1 MLKDRHLIP
10 LKPELYNHFACPEC
24 GAEGPEG
31 IRAMVLGKQTA
42 AEYKC
47 HACGLAFVRDL
58 PTGFTIDLPIAWR
71 LSDKHPYH
79 PPNGIAEDWAAY
91 PDYQVPRTERY
102 DVQRKIF
109 KEYKR
114 IVVLNTIDHLYGH
127 VLLKL
132 FNAQHYLDKHPD
144 IGLVVIVPRMFEWLV
159 PEGVAESWVFDI
171 KLKQA
176 WGWNAGVDAFVQEQW
191 DRYDEIYLAPGYSHP
206 EFSKIDIE
214 RFSRI
219 APFKPEEFLVKPPH
233 ITFVARRDR
242 LWYSSPFT
250 KLAHR
255 MLKKIGL
262 FADIAVW
269 WQDRMVASA
278 IRKVRK
284 QIPQARFTVVGL
296 AKPGGMPDGVEDLRT
311 MNMDLETELGWCRA
325 YAKSQIAVGVHGS
338 NMILPTAHAAG
349 CVEILPYDRYGN
361 IVQDISVRYADRM
374 QLFMYRFTDEFAP
387 PRDVARHIVSMF
399 KDHEVYRLD
408 NQVNIFRSE

>member
-10 LKPELYNHFACPEC
+10 LKPALYNDFACPEC
-24 GAEGPEG
+24 GTAKPDAVK
-31 IRAMVLGKQTA
+31 AMVLGKQTA

-47 HACGLAFVRDL
+47 ASCGTGFVRDL
-58 PTGFTIDLPIAWR
+58 PAGFTVDLPIAWR
-71 LSDKHPYH
+71 LSDKKPYH
-79 PPNGIAEDWAAY
+79 PANGTAEDWAAY

-102 DVQRKIF
+102 NVQRKVF
-109 KEYKR
+109 KQCKR

-132 FNAQHYLDKHPD
+132 LNAQHYLDKHPE
-144 IGLVVIVPRMFEWLV
+144 IGLVVIVPKMFEWLV

-171 KLKQA
+171 KLKEA
-176 WGWNAGVDAFVQEQW
+176 WGWNAGIDAFVHEQW

-219 APFKPEEFLVKPPH
+219 KPMELGEYLTTPPH

-242 LWYSSPFT
+242 LWYSSPFA
-250 KLAHR
+250 KFLHR
-255 MLKKIGL
+255 ALKKVGF

-278 IRKVRK
+278 IRKVRR
-284 QIPQARFTVVGL
+284 QMPQARFTVVGL
-296 AKPGGMPDGVEDLRT
+296 AKPGGMPEGVEDLRT
-311 MNMDLETELGWCRA
+311 MRMSLETELAWCRA
-325 YAKSQIAVGVHGS
+325 YAKSQVAVGVHGS

-361 IVQDISVRYADRM
+361 IVQDISVRYDDRM
-374 QLFMYRFTDEFAP
+374 QLFLYRFIDEFATP
-387 PRDVARHIVSMF
+387 TAVSRHVISMY
-399 KDHEVYRLD
+399 KDFDIYRLD
-408 NQVNIFRSE
+408 NSVNIF